1 MITFLRKIRERLLT
15 ENKFSKY
22 LLYAFGEIILVVI
35 GILIALQINNQNNI
49 KIETKELH
57 SFLNNIK
64 NNMEADLIGLE
75 EIKIFRDSSV
85 FYSRKYLSLA
95 DQNWITV
102 EDYNATRRG
111 RYGVFIDRKFKAHS
125 SGFEALKNSGYIG
138 KLNGT
143 SLEQNLNEYYYILD
157 KINEREESLI
167 NTTES
172 MQIAVFNDNIRQRL
186 LRINNMENLEKY
198 VTRHQKE
205 IKSLL
210 NHPSVTGANVRN
222 AAETLL
228 PTCGITCG
236 PLAASRSIRA
246 HVMPHVS
253 WPPGAHSA
261 GRQAPRFEMEPVTPN
276 DSIGVFPR
284 SSTVAC
290 GLHLANSELASSISY
305 PACNWPLRDSMP
317 HATSLSYIPAPME
330 LACS

>member
-22 LLYAFGEIILVVI
+22 LLYAVGEIVLVVI
-35 GILIALQINNQNNI
+35 GILIALQINNQNNL
-49 KIETKELH
+49 KIETKELNG
-57 SFLNNIK
+57 FLNNIK
-64 NNMEADLIGLE
+64 NNLEADLIGLE

-228 PTCGITCG
+228 QNYYRT
-236 PLAASRSIRA
+236 A
-246 HVMPHVS
+246 
-253 WPPGAHSA
+253 
-261 GRQAPRFEMEPVTPN
+261 Q
-276 DSIGVFPR
+276 
-284 SSTVAC
+284 
-290 GLHLANSELASSISY
+290 ELAKMIIDEVDRTT
-305 PACNWPLRDSMP
+305 AK
-317 HATSLSYIPAPME
+317 H
-330 LACS
+330 